1 MSLYFYL
8 HFSKEVHTETLSG
21 KHDPKKFKT
30 VKSRLFDYLH
40 KPATKSTGVSVSKS
54 NEEFHKPASKS
65 TSVTVSKSNEE
76 LKKVERHII
85 VKPKRETKPVVSVK
99 SGVKRRHSE
108 VHMAPAPPKSK
119 KLAGILKRKSCIPSI
134 DSNKGDE
141 TKQIEE
147 R

>member
-1 MSLYFYL
+1 MSLYFYFY
-8 HFSKEVHTETLSG
+8 FSREVNTETSAG

-40 KPATKSTGVSVSKS
+40 KPATKSTSVTASKS
-54 NEEFHKPASKS
+54 ND
-65 TSVTVSKSNEE
+65 E
-76 LKKVERHII
+76 LNKVERRNI

-108 VHMAPAPPKSK
+108 VHAAPAPPKSK

-134 DSNKGDE
+134 DSNKGGE
-141 TKQIEE
+141 TNQIEE